1 MDGSNMNPSMSNDRR
16 RINMYREHQEQKHT
30 FIKTIISVLL
40 FFYIIKIALYIGVVL
55 TNIFSI

>member
-1 MDGSNMNPSMSNDRR
+1 
-16 RINMYREHQEQKHT
+16 MYREHQEQKHT